1 MKHRDD
7 MLDRLDSFR
16 DDLKSNIRML
26 RMMIN
31 EYEDMLVDISE
42 MELRIKDEPIHSLQT
57 YNDYCKGDFCNNFN
71 KSDLYGN

>member
-7 MLDRLDSFR
+7 MLERLNSFR

-42 MELRIKDEPIHSLQT
+42 MELRIKDEPSHSLQT
-57 YNDYCKGDFCNNFN
+57 QNDYYNNFN